1 MNHPKTEAP
10 SMAEFFLRRRV
21 LFCFSADG
29 KGGKL
34 EPKYRIAAALG
45 IIALVFLI
53 SGIVKL
59 QY

>member
-1 MNHPKTEAP
+1 MERGV
-10 SMAEFFLRRRV
+10 E
-21 LFCFSADG
+21 
-29 KGGKL
+29 L